1 LNTPYQSGNS
11 SSEIQQL
18 KVKLKTLGFADHW
31 KVPNNDYGP
40 ETVDVVKGFQS
51 YYGLVVNGIIDDV
64 TEDKINSILNS
75 PYQLGNS
82 SSEIRKIKT
91 DLMTLGFAEQWTK
104 PNNNYGS
111 ETVEVVKNFQKA
123 KNLPVSGIVDK
134 ITLAKIAEAVDDYNN
149 RKIVVYL

>member
-1 LNTPYQSGNS
+1 NTPYQSGNS

-51 YYGLVVNGIIDDV
+51 YYRLVVNGIIDDV

-75 PYQLGNS
+75 PFQLGNCS
-82 SSEIRKIKT
+82 LEIKEIKT
-91 DLMTLGFAEQWTK
+91 DLMLLGFANHWYT
-104 PNNNYGS
+104 PNDNYGP
-111 ETVEVVKNFQKA
+111 ETVEVVKKFQKTH
-123 KNLPVSGIVDK
+123 NLPVSGIVEESTYSLIK
-134 ITLAKIAEAVDDYNN
+134 TLQNQRIYT
-149 RKIVVYL
+149 